1 MNARAPLLYFFA
13 LALLAIVAF
22 SAISARAAEDPVRRA
37 QLEAEAAS
45 GDSKKAALA
54 LYQLG
59 TMDDD
64 AFRFASALAR
74 FDASLVRDPSHRYAL
89 RARNRGDTLR
99 AHSEGD
105 FEPYAE
111 LERIRRD
118 HVAARDPAALDKLV
132 ADANGFPPGLVRVE
146 ARMLAGDAFLAQ
158 RNYAKA
164 LPLLELVITDPK
176 VDPISFHQAS
186 HELVDAYLA
195 NEDPDSA
202 ARIAAIP
209 REDPGLAK
217 KVKIWRRRKSGR
229 GIANDV
235 LATFAIACFVAVAR
249 AIRRGELDVV
259 KRTLRKFTPLAILF
273 AIWIG
278 AFGGI
283 LASSYESGNEAPFV
297 VLAIIA
303 LPIFLLAR
311 AWGASSPNASLPFR
325 LGRAAL
331 TAAAMLA
338 AAFVVLSSMKDGM
351 YLGGFGL

>member
-1 MNARAPLLYFFA
+1 MNARAPLFYL
-13 LALLAIVAF
+13 LALVVLAI
-22 SAISARAAEDPVRRA
+22 AILCSSSARAADDAAKRA
-37 QLEAEAAS
+37 QLEADAAS

-105 FEPYAE
+105 FGPYAE

-118 HVAARDPAALDKLV
+118 HVAARDPTALGKLV
-132 ADANGFPPGLVRVE
+132 ADANDFPPGLVRVE

-176 VDPISFHQAS
+176 CDPISFHQAS
-186 HELVDAYLA
+186 HEVVETDLA
-195 NEDPDSA
+195 NGDPDSA
-202 ARIAAIP
+202 ARIAALP
-209 REDPGLAK
+209 HEDPGLAK

-229 GIANDV
+229 AIANVV
-235 LATFAIACFVAVAR
+235 LAAFAIACFVAIAR
-249 AIRRGELDVV
+249 AIRR
-259 KRTLRKFTPLAILF
+259 
-273 AIWIG
+273 
-278 AFGGI
+278 
-283 LASSYESGNEAPFV
+283 
-297 VLAIIA
+297 
-303 LPIFLLAR
+303 
-311 AWGASSPNASLPFR
+311 
-325 LGRAAL
+325 
-331 TAAAMLA
+331 
-338 AAFVVLSSMKDGM
+338 
-351 YLGGFGL
+351 